1 MKKPNVRLTVFLKE
15 LRINKLLSQ
24 DEIARKCG
32 MSPTSWSKW
41 ETGDSSP
48 SLRSLR
54 KIIKTFDLPQE
65 TVVQLI
71 LDVPEEKG

>member
-1 MKKPNVRLTVFLKE
+1 MKKPNVRLAVFLKE

-32 MSPTSWSKW
+32 VSPTSWSKW
-41 ETGDSSP
+41 ELGNSSP

-54 KIIKTFDLPQE
+54 KIIKAFGLSHDAVTR
-65 TVVQLI
+65 I
-71 LDVPEEKG
+71 LLDFVEEKG